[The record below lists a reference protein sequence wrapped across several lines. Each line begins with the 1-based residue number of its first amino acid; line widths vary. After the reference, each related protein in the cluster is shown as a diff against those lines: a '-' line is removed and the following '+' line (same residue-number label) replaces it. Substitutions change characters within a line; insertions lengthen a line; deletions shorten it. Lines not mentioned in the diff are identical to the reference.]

1 MASLLGSWNLY
12 FTEDYQ
18 KRLLS
23 FYCREN
29 SNDSTFSITN
39 SSSSDSMVLSAQL
52 IIIIILIIMNRFYIV
67 LVSDINHFYFHNN
80 FIDEEAKGHD
90 LPKNQISGY

>member
-52 IIIIILIIMNRFYIV
+52 IIIILIIMNKFYIV